1 MKKLNLKGKLALNKQ
16 VVSVLQPTELQNIQG
31 GATAVCTGTCVTN
44 SCQICTGSTCVGVCT
59 MNCPSAAC

>member
-31 GATAVCTGTCVTN
+31 GATAQCGTQVTN
-44 SCQICTGSTCVGVCT
+44 SCQVCTGSTCIGPCT
-59 MNCPSAAC
+59 MNCPTAAC